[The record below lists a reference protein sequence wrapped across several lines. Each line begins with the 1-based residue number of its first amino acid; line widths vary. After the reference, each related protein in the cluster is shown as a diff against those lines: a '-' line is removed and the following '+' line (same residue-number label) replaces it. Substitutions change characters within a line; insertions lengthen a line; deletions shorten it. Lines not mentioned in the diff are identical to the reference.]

1 MLGGIDNAL
10 FLTSF
15 GGFVG
20 VAIVAA
26 GLGLTVITVV
36 FVATQPAADVPVTV

>member
-20 VAIVAA
+20 VAILILFLKWAFSSNRKMI
-26 GLGLTVITVV
+26 VILIFSEVE
-36 FVATQPAADVPVTV
+36 